1 MQAND
6 TDILPRAVSSGS
18 ILPRLCFTIRFIP
31 TTQEPDGDGAT
42 KDLQRKLQQKQDELD
57 MLQIANETLQAQCK
71 VSTTSNP
78 KPTPHYDG
86 NPGEEC
92 VRSAEWRARVLR
104 PARPDCRL
112 TLSPIIERT
121 QAAVEREEEIK
132 EAMNDALGASQRRI
146 TDLEGEL
153 EHALRAG
160 GEGNLNRHKAG
171 AAADDLLNLDARL
184 LKGDA

>member
-42 KDLQRKLQQKQDELD
+42 KDLQRKLQQRQDELD

-78 KPTPHYDG
+78 KPTHPHDG
-86 NPGEEC
+86 NPSEEC
-92 VRSAEWRARVLR
+92 V
-104 PARPDCRL
+104 
-112 TLSPIIERT
+112 
-121 QAAVEREEEIK
+121 
-132 EAMNDALGASQRRI
+132 
-146 TDLEGEL
+146 
-153 EHALRAG
+153 
-160 GEGNLNRHKAG
+160 
-171 AAADDLLNLDARL
+171 
-184 LKGDA
+184 